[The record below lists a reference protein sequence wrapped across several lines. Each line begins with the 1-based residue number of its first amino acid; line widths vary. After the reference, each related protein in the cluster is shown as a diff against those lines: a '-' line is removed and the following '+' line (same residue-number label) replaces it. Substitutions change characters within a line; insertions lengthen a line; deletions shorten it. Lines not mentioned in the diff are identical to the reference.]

1 MDRRRLLQFAFTAVF
16 LLFLVLLLFK
26 FRPKLEA
33 PEPVDPRQ
41 VKHSPEGTLSAS
53 GFTYRQETAGK
64 VEFTA
69 TAAEV
74 TEGAGGLKLL
84 TGPVIVMASGARA
97 WGKKGSLSESES
109 TLRIWEDAHLAQ
121 PDGWTASSTGF
132 RLTPE
137 GEIVSESRTDLKRG
151 DLTGGAELLRY
162 HRQTLLAHL
171 EGSVHFEQGLKTM
184 TCKAVDLNLKE
195 HGGVMAGPV
204 TLTAEQ
210 GTLTAPAGTLVL
222 DEQNRLKSVELG
234 SPATGDGPRFSC
246 AGHAVVADFDDQGQL
261 SRIHLAGDASVT
273 SKGQPPASS
282 QPPAAAQVS
291 FTAKSDR
298 FDLDPAPDNLWDW
311 TSPGAMVVEREGGV
325 AHATSGRGTLGGK
338 KPDTA
343 DLAGPVS
350 GSDRRG
356 DFKGDRALMD
366 GGDWTLVGN
375 AQVTRPGERLTA
387 GRVMFKKDG
396 SSEAE
401 GTVRG
406 WRQGSRAGEAETTYA
421 ADRSVSAPGGYPVKL
436 LGNAVVTKGGM
447 ALKASTVKI
456 SDEKSALA
464 EGGATATFAQEGQG
478 TSTVT
483 APAIRYSGK
492 DRLATAEGGP
502 KERARGEGKDYTV
515 TGDQLRALLDEEEKP
530 VRYEAEGK
538 AVFSGALYD
547 ATGDDLSYDPAT
559 QAGQARGADPAAVV
573 IQKKPYRRVSGPVVN
588 FAPRHL
594 DVLPE
599 ALSPRRGSIEGADP
613 AKTGSGKP
621 GKTGSGEPVAGSGK
635 SKQGT
640 GHKKPKGE
648 TK

>member
-16 LLFLVLLLFK
+16 LLFLILLLFK

-41 VKHSPEGTLSAS
+41 VKRTAEGTLSAR

-74 TEGAGGLKLL
+74 TESTGGLKLL
-84 TGPVIVMASGARA
+84 TDPVITMASGARA
-97 WGKKGSLSESES
+97 WGKKGSFNQEES

-137 GEIVSESRTDLKRG
+137 GEIVSESHADLKRG
-151 DLTGGAELLRY
+151 DLTGGGEILRY
-162 HRQTLLAHL
+162 HRQTLLAHI
-171 EGSVHFEQGLKTM
+171 EGSVHFEQGPKSM
-184 TCKAVDLNLKE
+184 TCTAVDLDLKK

-204 TLTAEQ
+204 TLRAEQ
-210 GTLTAPAGTLVL
+210 GTLTAPAGILVL
-222 DEQNRLKSVELG
+222 DEQNRLKSVHLG

-246 AGHAVVADFDDQGQL
+246 AGRSVVADFDEQGQL
-261 SRIHLAGDASVT
+261 SQVHLVGDASVT
-273 SKGQPPASS
+273 SKAQPPATTQS
-282 QPPAAAQVS
+282 S
-291 FTAKSDR
+291 FTAKSGR
-298 FDLDPAPDNLWDW
+298 FDLKPEPGDLWAW
-311 TSPGAMVVEREGGV
+311 AAPGALIVEREGGIS
-325 AHATSGRGTLGGK
+325 HATSGKGTMGGQ
-338 KPDTA
+338 KPETA

-387 GRVMFKKDG
+387 DRVTFRKDG

-406 WRQGSRAGEAETTYA
+406 WHQGKRAGEAETTYA
-421 ADRSVSAPGGYPVKL
+421 GDRFRSAAGGYPAKL
-436 LGNAVVTKGGM
+436 IGHASVHKGGM
-447 ALKASTVKI
+447 TLKASTIKI

-464 EGGATATFAQEGQG
+464 EGGATATFVQEGQG
-478 TSTVT
+478 DSIVT
-483 APAIRYSGK
+483 APTIRYSGK

-502 KERARGEGKDYTV
+502 KERARGEGRDYTV
-515 TGDQLRALLDEEEKP
+515 TGDLLRALLDEQEKP
-530 VRYEAEGK
+530 VRYEAEG
-538 AVFSGALYD
+538 AATFTGALYD
-547 ATGDDLSYDPAT
+547 GTGDFLSYDPAA
-559 QAGQARGADPAAVV
+559 QAGQARGVGQSAVV
-573 IQKKPYRRVSGPVVN
+573 IQKNPYRRVSGPVVN

-594 DVLPE
+594 DVLPG
-599 ALSPRRGSIEGADP
+599 ALSPRRGSIEGVDGRNEP
-613 AKTGSGKP
+613 GSRRAGEP
-621 GKTGSGEPVAGSGK
+621 GKEKKSGN
-635 SKQGT
+635 GT
-640 GHKKPKGE
+640 EKKKKPTPGRGS
-648 TK
+648 TSG